1 MMKKW
6 ILLGGLFLA
15 MTTIGVILIRGNLVN
30 AQPNPIVQNQT
41 PHCGRRINQTTYE
54 FYYAH
59 LSTTDQLLVDLEFV
73 RLLDLY
79 DYSTLSTDQK
89 IETINL
95 IKSEL
100 IDYMVSESMITRFQ
114 R

>member
-1 MMKKW
+1 MKKL
-6 ILLGGLFLA
+6 ILIGGLFLA
-15 MTTIGVILIRGNLVN
+15 IMTIGVLFIRGNLVN
-30 AQPNPIVQNQT
+30 AEPNPIVQNAM

-79 DYSTLSTDQK
+79 DYSTLSTEQK

-95 IKSEL
+95 IKAEL
-100 IDYMVSESMITRFQ
+100 IDYMVTESMITGVR